1 MAINPIRPVT
11 IPILPPRIVK
21 PLPLDAGKTINTQ
34 VVSTDKLTVG
44 IQNLEQAP
52 HKVVEGMLEKKLY
65 I

>member
-1 MAINPIRPVT
+1 MAINPIK
-11 IPILPPRIVK
+11 PIILPLLPPRVVR
-21 PLPLDAGKTINTQ
+21 PLPLDRGKTINTQ